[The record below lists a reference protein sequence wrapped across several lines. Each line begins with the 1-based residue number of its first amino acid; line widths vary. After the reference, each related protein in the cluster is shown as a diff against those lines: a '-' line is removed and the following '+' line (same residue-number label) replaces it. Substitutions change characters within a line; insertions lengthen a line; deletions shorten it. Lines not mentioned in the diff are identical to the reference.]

1 MTMEMPSKS
10 FSVPPAWQEAL
21 PLRLEA
27 LEVQAGLFHLGPVEL
42 HLQAG
47 QVGVLVGPS
56 GSGKTMLLESVA
68 GFHSVAGGE
77 IWLGNQRLSAQPV
90 ETRKIGYVF
99 QDFALFPHL
108 SVRENILF
116 SAPYRGGRAV
126 YERLSSVAALLGI
139 ESLLERQ
146 PSSLSGGEKQR
157 VALARALVTRPRLFL
172 FDEPMSAL
180 DAALQRPLRRE
191 LRKLLRSIGVT
202 TLYVTHNFAEAQ
214 ALGDVVGVLRQGRLE
229 QFGTLTEL
237 FEYPKTPWVARF
249 VGMENMWEGQVEDRS
264 ANGVWVWCKAL
275 GTRLFVATEPDAWPN
290 GLPVVMGIRSEELRL
305 VSPQRLPY
313 AENLDDE
320 VDFATDRALFL
331 EKRNLV
337 PVQVA
342 ELLREEA
349 LWRVSLRVPEASGEL
364 IWQTT
369 IRPSADRAFCWLSP
383 QQLRLWTRE
392 EK

>member
-1 MTMEMPSKS
+1 MITMPSRNVS
-10 FSVPPAWQEAL
+10 AFPAWQEAL

-27 LEVQAGLFHLGPVEL
+27 LEIRAGSFHLGPVGL

-68 GFHSVAGGE
+68 GFRTVAGGE
-77 IWLGNQRLSAQPV
+77 IWLGEERLTAQPV
-90 ETRKIGYVF
+90 ENRQIGYVF

-108 SVRENILF
+108 NVRENILF

-139 ESLLERQ
+139 ETLLDRQ
-146 PSSLSGGEKQR
+146 PSNLSGGEKQR

-180 DAALQRPLRRE
+180 DTALQRPLRRE
-191 LRKLLRSIGVT
+191 LRRLLRSVGVT

-214 ALGDVVGVLRQGRLE
+214 ALGDVVGVLRQGHLE

-249 VGMENMWEGQVEDRS
+249 LGMENLWEGHIEDRS
-264 ANGVWVWCKAL
+264 SEGVWVWCEAL
-275 GTRLFVATEPDAWPN
+275 QVRLFVATDPQGWPN
-290 GLPVVMGIRSEELRL
+290 GMPVIMGIRSEALQL
-305 VSPQRLPY
+305 ISPQKISYEENVEDEIKRAADPALPS
-313 AENLDDE
+313 
-320 VDFATDRALFL
+320 
-331 EKRNLV
+331 EKSNLV
-337 PVQVA
+337 PVRVV

-349 LWRVSLRVPEASGEL
+349 LWRVCLRVPQASSEL
-364 IWQTT
+364 ILQTT
-369 IRPSADRAFCWLSP
+369 IRPSTERALCWLPP
-383 QQLRLWTRE
+383 QQLRLWTRD